1 MAEAAVALAALLV
14 VLTAVRAALAWRVLR
29 TGALRAD
36 DGARPGPAPDL
47 AGVTV
52 LQAIRSGDPLLPLLL
67 AENLATTPEARFLW
81 LVDADDAAGQDAAA
95 RALRAARAS
104 GRTPDLEVLLAPPLP
119 QGRNPKV
126 YKLALALPRC
136 GEVVAV
142 LDDDVV
148 LPPGALA
155 GAVAALAHGDLVT
168 GVPVYREQGSL
179 ASRLVAAF
187 VNGSSLLTYLPLARL
202 SEPVTI
208 NGMFYV
214 TRRPTLEAL
223 GGFAAIED
231 RLCDDYE
238 LARLYRAA
246 GRRIVQ
252 APVVHPLAT
261 TVPGPRAYARIMR
274 RWMVFGR
281 QVLGEDLTPAV
292 LALVVLPAVLPLAAV
307 ALAAAAWATSGSAVA
322 LAVVGLAL
330 LAKVTTTALLRRSA
344 PPAPASLAGAAL
356 EVLADLLLPYH
367 LVAAAV
373 RPHRITWRD
382 RQIDVGPDGLVLR
395 DAAQ

>member
-1 MAEAAVALAALLV
+1 MAEAAVALGVLLV
-14 VLTAVRAALAWRVLR
+14 ILTAVRAALARGVLR
-29 TGALRAD
+29 TGALREDD
-36 DGARPGPAPDL
+36 DGARRGPAPDL

-52 LQAIRSGDPLLPLLL
+52 LQAIRSGDPLLPHLL
-67 AENLATTPEARFLW
+67 AENLATTPGARFVW
-81 LVDADDAAGQDAAA
+81 LVDADDPPGQRAAA
-95 RALRAARAS
+95 QAISAARAS
-104 GRTPDLEVLLAPPLP
+104 GSTPDVEVVLAPPLP

-126 YKLALALPRC
+126 FKLALALPRC
-136 GEVVAV
+136 GEVLAV

-155 GAVAALAHGDLVT
+155 RAVGALANGDLVT

-214 TRRPTLEAL
+214 ARRSTLEAL

-238 LARLYRAA
+238 LARLYRSA

-281 QVLGEDLTPAV
+281 HVLGEDLTPAV
-292 LALVVLPAVLPLAAV
+292 LALVVLPAVLPLAAALAALASRSAVAGVVV
-307 ALAAAAWATSGSAVA
+307 ALA
-322 LAVVGLAL
+322 LAV
-330 LAKVTTTALLRRSA
+330 KVTTTALLRRGA
-344 PPAPASLAGAAL
+344 PPAPASPAGAAL
-356 EVLADLLLPYH
+356 EVVADLLLPVH

-373 RPHRITWRD
+373 RPRRVTWRD
-382 RQIDVGPDGLVLR
+382 RRIDAGPDGLVLR
-395 DAAQ
+395 DAA